1 MICVWISRAGV
12 WIGMGIGLWYGFGSV
27 VPLAISAQ
35 RIPLI
40 FLFPDCGFENYGRF
54 GEVFTSDRILQSPL
68 SEVQLC
74 LIDISIRYIH
84 LTIHFDKKT
93 LTFQR

>member
-1 MICVWISRAGV
+1 MRGAGGGHLSQHFFII

-35 RIPLI
+35 RIPPL

-54 GEVFTSDRILQSPL
+54 
-68 SEVQLC
+68 
-74 LIDISIRYIH
+74 
-84 LTIHFDKKT
+84 
-93 LTFQR
+93 